1 MIGEVAALNADR
13 GERVKKEFLIFDIDL
28 KLRNIVLHT
37 VALIAVVKR
46 VQDLVW
52 SLEKARLSLITLTEG
67 EK

>member
-52 SLEKARLSLITLTEG
+52 SREKARLSLITLTEG